1 MGRMHRRAAAAGLLT
16 LLLAAAVA
24 SGGEERGG
32 QALRPRLAGAALA
45 AALREGGYVVL
56 MRHTST
62 EPVAPDPGLFDIED
76 CATQRNLSEQG
87 RREAAEI
94 GRAFE
99 KLGIRVGGVL
109 TSPYC
114 RCLETAKLA
123 FGRAEPSE
131 LLSAFDRL
139 PSPKKDERGAEIRQ
153 LLATPPPAGAN
164 TVLITHTGT
173 LLYSF
178 GLDTTPEGIAHV
190 FRPGPAGTAQYVA
203 RVTPDEWQALATQA
217 P

>member
-1 MGRMHRRAAAAGLLT
+1 MRGRAAAAALLAC
-16 LLLAAAVA
+16 LLAAPAPA
-24 SGGEERGG
+24 GDEQGSG
-32 QALRPRLAGAALA
+32 QALRPRLSGAPLA

-87 RREAAEI
+87 RQEAAEI
-94 GRAFE
+94 GRAFQ

-123 FGRAEPSE
+123 FGGGEPSE

-139 PSPKKDERGAEIRQ
+139 SAEKKHERALELRK
-153 LLATPPPAGAN
+153 LLATPPPAGTN
-164 TVLITHTGT
+164 NVLITHTGT

-178 GLDTTPEGIAHV
+178 GLDTRPEGIAHV
-190 FRPGPAGTAQYVA
+190 FQPGPAGTSQYVGRLA
-203 RVTPDEWQALATQA
+203 PADWTALAA
-217 P
+217 AL